1 MDRVEAE
8 GIGGETDGC
17 VTTDRNGISLSSG
30 VKASFVLRSEASA
43 ERNLTSSAGG
53 GEYSA
58 DVARGFNPHNSTHKK
73 RDVLHDCAAF
83 GSHPGILEPVVKLIR
98 PALSPKHSK
107 RQCESVPGNAL
118 VSAGLAT
125 SGPHP

>member
-53 GEYSA
+53 GEYSS
-58 DVARGFNPHNSTHKK
+58 DVARGINPHNSTHKK
-73 RDVLHDCAAF
+73 RDVLHDCAPF
-83 GSHPGILEPVVKLIR
+83 CSHPAYLGTCCKTYSPSVVTE
-98 PALSPKHSK
+98 AL
-107 RQCESVPGNAL
+107 
-118 VSAGLAT
+118 
-125 SGPHP
+125 